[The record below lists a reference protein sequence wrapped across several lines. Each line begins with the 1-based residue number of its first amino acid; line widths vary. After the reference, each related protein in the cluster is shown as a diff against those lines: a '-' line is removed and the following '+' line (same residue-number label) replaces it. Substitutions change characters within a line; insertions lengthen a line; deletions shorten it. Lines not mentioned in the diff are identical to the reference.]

1 MPQLWPT
8 RVALTLV
15 VGIPPAVFE
24 RHLPSS
30 PQLVGR
36 LLAEAVGRYEQ
47 EHELG
52 YYPAL
57 DFFQEQGQVDSE
69 LLNAAESIAWLGSS
83 LVREEVRVRLRG
95 VFANVKIQSIQCQ
108 AFVMPTVRPQGPAAL
123 ERLAEH
129 FTPDRI
135 KLELQVTL
143 FRKEDAAEGMEQMAR
158 NMAHHWLKDSFD
170 FLEIT
175 SATLV

>member
-1 MPQLWPT
+1 MPRLWAT

-15 VGIPPAVFE
+15 AGIPPEVYE

-30 PQLVGR
+30 PRLVGG
-36 LLAEAVGRYEQ
+36 LLAEAAARYER
-47 EHELG
+47 EHALG

-57 DFFQEQGQVDSE
+57 DFLQEQGALDPE

-83 LVREEVRVRLRG
+83 LVREEVRQRLRG
-95 VFANVKIQSIQCQ
+95 VFATVKIRSIQCQ
-108 AFVMPTVRPQGPAAL
+108 AFLMPTVRPQGPAAL

-143 FRKEDAAEGMEQMAR
+143 FRKEDEAQGMERMAR